1 MNWVRRLLCCGLVA
15 LGAGCAVLSYFNG
28 EVSMT
33 AAQLTER
40 IAKRFPVERSMA
52 GLVDAKFSDPFV
64 TLNESRNRIA
74 FDFKLEVKLA
84 LSGKAR
90 VGSVKISG
98 RPEFEAATRSL
109 FLRESKVEQ
118 LRFEEMN
125 DLMTVAVT
133 KVASSLAK
141 DYLET
146 KPVHVFKPEDFDKLG
161 RTFEPEKF
169 SIRGDKLVLTLK
181 R

>member
-1 MNWVRRLLCCGLVA
+1 MNTLWRVLICGWLA
-15 LGAGCAVLSYFNG
+15 FGAGCALVPYFSG
-28 EVSMT
+28 DVSMT

-64 TLNESRNRIA
+64 TLDESRNRMA

-98 RPEFEAATRSL
+98 RPEFEAASRSL
-109 FLRESKVEQ
+109 FLREPKVEQ
-118 LRFEEMN
+118 LRFDELN
-125 DLMTVAVT
+125 DIMTAAVA
-133 KVASSLAK
+133 KAASSLAK
-141 DYLET
+141 DALET
-146 KPVHVFKPEDFDKLG
+146 KPLHVFKPEDFNRQG
-161 RTFEPEKF
+161 ISFEPEKLA
-169 SIRGDKLVLTLK
+169 IRGDKLVLTLK

>member
-1 MNWVRRLLCCGLVA
+1 MLRQFLMCGLIA
-15 LGAGCAVLSYFNG
+15 LGTGCALVPYFSG

-40 IAKRFPVERSMA
+40 IARRFPAERSMA

-64 TLNESRNRIA
+64 TLDESRNRLA

-84 LSGKAR
+84 LSSKTR

-109 FLRESKVEQ
+109 FLREPKVEQ
-118 LRFEEMN
+118 LRFEELN

-133 KVASSLAK
+133 KAASSLAK
-141 DYLET
+141 DVLET
-146 KPVHVFKPEDFDKLG
+146 KPLHVFKPEDFNKIG
-161 RTFEPEKF
+161 TTFEPEKLA
-169 SIRGDKLVLTLK
+169 IRGDKLVLILK
-181 R
+181 K